1 MNDQLKIFD
10 QMNLPGIPSVT
21 SLQASASGAEH
32 CDSPV
37 GLTTDQSGLDH
48 AHANLSARQAKALG
62 LMTSGT
68 FGPRSTGSS
77 ASVALQSSLA
87 NKLQA
92 KTAYSGSTLYRL
104 TWKDRVTPAG
114 QPICALRASVLRI
127 SDSDSTGWPT
137 PNAEDARAGQSQAP
151 GRKQSSLPKSTWLTG
166 WPTPTTRDWK
176 DGSQCDNVPINAL
189 LGRTVW
195 LTGWPTPRAVD
206 GEKNS
211 RTVEGALREME
222 RGKLSCVPGTAALT
236 GWPTP
241 QASDEKWRYST
252 PEAADRRLKS
262 GKQMSLEATAFLS
275 GPARLTATGEMLTG
289 STAGM
294 ESGGQLNPAH
304 SRWLMGLPIE
314 WDDCAPTVTPS
325 SRKSRKPS
333 LKPTYE

>member
-1 MNDQLKIFD
+1 MNDQLKTFA

-32 CDSPV
+32 CDSQV
-37 GLTTDQSGLDH
+37 GPTTDQSGLDH

-104 TWKDRVTPAG
+104 TWKDRVTPA
-114 QPICALRASVLRI
+114 QHLICALRASVRRI
-127 SDSDSTGWPT
+127 SDSDCTGWPT
-137 PNAEDARAGQSQAP
+137 PKVNDVNNSRTSRPQEYSERQYNRP
-151 GRKQSSLPKSTWLTG
+151 GRSTDLAIFAQHLAA

-195 LTGWPTPRAVD
+195 LTGWPTPNAGPQNDTDSRWEQRRAEVKARY
-206 GEKNS
+206 GHGHNGFGMTLGMAS
-211 RTVEGALREME
+211 T
-222 RGKLSCVPGTAALT
+222 LT
-236 GWPTP
+236 
-241 QASDEKWRYST
+241 
-252 PEAADRRLKS
+252 
-262 GKQMSLEATAFLS
+262 
-275 GPARLTATGEMLTG
+275 GPARLTATGEMQTG
-289 STAGM
+289 STA
-294 ESGGQLNPAH
+294 ETISGGQLNPAH